1 MPEMTPEEKRARA
14 LRAAEVLASMDWVFE
29 ELIQEQQ
36 NRWLRAKSPD
46 EREEHHRIARATGEL
61 AGHLHSIVN
70 AYQAQE
76 KLDERRGDR

>member
-1 MPEMTPEEKRARA
+1 MTPEEQRARA

-36 NRWLRAKSPD
+36 NRWLRATSF
-46 EREEHHRIARATGEL
+46 EAREEHHRIARATGEL
-61 AGHLHSIVN
+61 AGHLQSIVN
-70 AYQAQE
+70 NYKAQE

>member
-1 MPEMTPEEKRARA
+1 MTPDEKRARA
-14 LRAAEVLASMDWVFE
+14 LRAAEVLNTMDWAFD

-36 NRWLRAKSPD
+36 NKWLRAKTPE

-61 AGHLHSIVN
+61 AGHLQSIVN
-70 AYQAQE
+70 AQQAQE

>member
-1 MPEMTPEEKRARA
+1 MTPEERRARA
-14 LRAAEVLASMDWVFE
+14 NRAAEVLASMGWAFE

-36 NRWLRAKSPD
+36 NRWLRASTPD
-46 EREEHHRIARATGEL
+46 DREQHYRIARATGEL
-61 AGHLHSIVN
+61 AGHLQSIVS